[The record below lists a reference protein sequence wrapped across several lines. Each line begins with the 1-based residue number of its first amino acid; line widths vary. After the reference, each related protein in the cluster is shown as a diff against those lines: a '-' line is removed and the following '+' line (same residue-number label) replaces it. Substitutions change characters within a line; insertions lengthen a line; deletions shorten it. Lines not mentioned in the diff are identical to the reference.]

1 MSIYK
6 SYLMPF
12 LTIYL
17 RLFDMFQKSKKR
29 ATLHFIASY
38 ILNVHNIDLVS
49 SQ

>member
-1 MSIYK
+1 
-6 SYLMPF
+6 MPL

-38 ILNVHNIDLVS
+38 ILDVHNTVLVS
-49 SQ
+49 FQKAKYLF